1 MNYINKSILINYSKD
16 FVDLSGD
23 NNPLH
28 VDKTYSR
35 RLLYG
40 KPVIHGV
47 FTLLKILDFWV
58 GNNKKRLN
66 FNTLKVKFIKPVFN
80 EDSLDLN
87 ISEANDNVKIQVY
100 IKSVLSLSISFS
112 FSLEN
117 NFNLNKGY
125 INETPE
131 IIIPKEIS
139 SDNLLGLTLDLNLY
153 LHKKLFEKLFPYLF
167 KNVSLNLMSVILAST
182 RAVGVYC
189 PGSNSLY
196 SELNIKKS
204 DSFNPKFDLNIPKI
218 YKSLNLAKME
228 FKASFYSGSIK
239 AFVRKDAQKQ
249 IKFKDVLKLIQFDL
263 FKNEKVLVIGGSRGL
278 GEVTAKILAAGG
290 AKVTITYNRGK
301 IEAENISNELN
312 EYNACCDIL
321 KLDINNHDVLK
332 GLKSKTFTSMFYF
345 ATPFIE
351 TSDEYELNE
360 ELLKKFNE
368 FYVVNFYKI
377 VQKLKIIG
385 VKNIFYPSTIF
396 IDELPY
402 NLKEYSIAKMSGEI
416 ICSYINKLKD
426 SPKIY
431 FPRMEKMRTDQTA
444 GLLDS
449 ETISSF
455 PVLSK
460 EILKFYNL

>member
-1 MNYINKSILINYSKD
+1 MNYTNNSIKINFLKD
-16 FVDLSGD
+16 FVNLSGD

-28 VDKTYSR
+28 IDKTYSR

-58 GNNKKRLN
+58 ANNKKRLN
-66 FNTLKVKFIKPVFN
+66 FNTLKVRFVKPVFN
-80 EDSLDLN
+80 NDSLDLN
-87 ISEANDNVKIQVY
+87 ISEENDNVKIQVY

-112 FSLEN
+112 FSLKN
-117 NFNLNKGY
+117 DFNINKGY

-131 IIIPKEIS
+131 LNIPKEIS
-139 SDNLLGLTLDLNLY
+139 IDQVLDLSLNLNLY
-153 LHKKLFEKLFPYLF
+153 LHEELFEKHFPNLF
-167 KNVSLNLMSVILAST
+167 KNASLSLMSVILAST

-218 YKSLNLAKME
+218 YKSLNLAKMD

-249 IKFKDVLKLIQFDL
+249 IKFKDVLKLVRFDL
-263 FKNEKVLVIGGSRGL
+263 FKNEKALVIGGSRGL

-301 IEAENISNELN
+301 IEAKNVCNELN
-312 EYNACCDIL
+312 EFNACCDIL
-321 KLDINNHDVLK
+321 KLNINNDEELNI
-332 GLKSKTFTSMFYF
+332 LKSNTFTSMFYF

-360 ELLKKFNE
+360 ELLKRFHE
-368 FYVVNFYKI
+368 FYVVNFFKI
-377 VQKLKIIG
+377 VQILKIIG

-396 IDELPY
+396 INELPN
-402 NLKEYSIAKMSGEI
+402 NLKEYSIAKMSGEM
-416 ICSYINKLKD
+416 ICSYINKLKGF
-426 SPKIY
+426 PKVY

-455 PVLSK
+455 PALSK
-460 EILKFYNL
+460 EILKFYKL